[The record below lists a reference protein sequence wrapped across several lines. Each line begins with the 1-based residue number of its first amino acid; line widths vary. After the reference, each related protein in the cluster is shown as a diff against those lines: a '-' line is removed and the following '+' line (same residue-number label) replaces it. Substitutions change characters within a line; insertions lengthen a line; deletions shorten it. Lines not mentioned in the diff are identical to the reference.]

1 MACPRQTQQPQLVW
15 YAEITMSD
23 PVAKGMAQQMARIQA
38 AMLEMCRLP
47 PDVLNGAGT
56 AMTSTSLMLSKVRD
70 EMLKR

>member
-38 AMLEMCRLP
+38 AMLERLP
-47 PDVLNGAGT
+47 PPAVPLHGLHRARRGT
-56 AMTSTSLMLSKVRD
+56 PASYSRQ
-70 EMLKR
+70 